1 MYTHFKQKMN
11 KQSLRKRISTLQ
23 NMKQLKKAE
32 RLSFL
37 KNCPDECIHA
47 LCEVCFNLLHQTIKL
62 GKDKKYRVKQKLKP
76 IRVSLRKLADPKLSV
91 KSKRKLLREPQVGNG
106 IFTVLASTVLP
117 ALISAL
123 ASK

>member
-1 MYTHFKQKMN
+1 MKTRVKMF
-11 KQSLRKRISTLQ
+11 Q
-23 NMKQLKKAE
+23 NMKQLKRNE

-47 LCEVCFNLLHQTIKL
+47 LCEICYNLLHQSIELK
-62 GKDKKYRVKQKLKP
+62 KDKKYRLKQKLKP
-76 IRVSLRKLADPKLSV
+76 IRVDVRKLADSKQSV
-91 KSKRKLLREPQVGNG
+91 KSKRKLLYKPQVGHG
-106 IFTVLASTVLP
+106 IFTILASTVLP

>member
-1 MYTHFKQKMN
+1 MG
-11 KQSLRKRISTLQ
+11 RITTLQ

-37 KNCPDECIHA
+37 ENCPDECIHA

-62 GKDKKYRVKQKLKP
+62 EKKKLKP
-76 IRVSLRKLADPKLSV
+76 IRVSLRKLANPKLPV
-91 KSKRKLLREPQVGNG
+91 KSKRKLLKEPQVGNG
-106 IFTVLASTVLP
+106 IFTILASTVLP